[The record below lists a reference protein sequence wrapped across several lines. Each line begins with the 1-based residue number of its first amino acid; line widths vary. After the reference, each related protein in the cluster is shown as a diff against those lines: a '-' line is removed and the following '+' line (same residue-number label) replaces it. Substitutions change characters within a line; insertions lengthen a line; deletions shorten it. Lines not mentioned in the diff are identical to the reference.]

1 MGTMGIL
8 KVQSFGER
16 DTSLVLVFCERDTS
30 LVLVFY
36 WNAIWV

>member
-16 DTSLVLVFCERDTS
+16 DTSLVLVF
-30 LVLVFY
+30 Y

>member
-16 DTSLVLVFCERDTS
+16 DTSLVLA
-30 LVLVFY
+30 FY

>member
-16 DTSLVLVFCERDTS
+16 DTSLVLA
-30 LVLVFY
+30 FY
-36 WNAIWV
+36 WNAMIWIQTWPVIKRG